1 MAMYDGYNGQVELTD
16 DELVITRSG
25 AIAKM
30 AVGKVAPRRIPLQA
44 LTGVRLKKATRLT
57 SGHIQ
62 FLMQYE
68 DAAALP
74 VGKAGMDPNTV
85 LFAWARRDTF
95 AELARLIEARIA
107 HNTAEGLD
115 ASAVDVAPADS
126 DRIQYKAWRESEKAK
141 MAEDTA
147 RTVAEMALIHE
158 EYVKAKAGLKTEL
171 AEFKAIFT
179 EFKADAVKE
188 WTELRES
195 WKELKHGPQR
205 VPADPHLAKSRGQHI
220 ASYAGVTL
228 YERVIVTP
236 DGESDVAGARAYVES
251 AGTLIQRERATLTR
265 FIALGPLA
273 GIAFKK
279 KSEIDSRELYLI
291 VDAATVASAVTCRAD
306 AGVAARKFA
315 AAITSAGKIAAV
327 QELAETAEAEIA
339 AAPGT
344 ASENLADVIRSLAQ
358 LRDDGI
364 LSEQEFQVQKTKLLR
379 M

>member
-25 AIAKM
+25 AMAKM
-30 AVGKVAPRRIPLQA
+30 TVGKVAPRRIPLQA

-62 FLMQYE
+62 FLMQYQ

-74 VGKAGMDPNTV
+74 LGKAGMDPNTV
-85 LFAWARRDTF
+85 LFAWARRNTF
-95 AELARLIEARIA
+95 AELAGLIEARIA

-126 DRIQYKAWRESEKAK
+126 DRIQYKAWRGSETAR

-147 RTVAEMALIHE
+147 RMVEDWAKSKAE
-158 EYVKAKAGLKTEL
+158 LKTGLAEL
-171 AEFKAIFT
+171 KAMFAEFKT
-179 EFKADAVKE
+179 ETVQE
-188 WTELRES
+188 WTELRQS
-195 WKELKHGPQR
+195 WKESKYGPQR
-205 VPADPHLAKSRGQHI
+205 VPADPHLAGIRGEHI

-251 AGTLIQRERATLTR
+251 AGTLIQRERSTLTR
-265 FIALGPLA
+265 YIALGPLA

-279 KSEIDSRELYLI
+279 KCEIDSRELYLI

-306 AGVAARKFA
+306 AGLAPRRFA

-344 ASENLADVIRSLAQ
+344 ASENLGDVIRSLAQ

-364 LSEQEFQVQKTKLLR
+364 LSEHEFQVQKTKLLR
-379 M
+379 I